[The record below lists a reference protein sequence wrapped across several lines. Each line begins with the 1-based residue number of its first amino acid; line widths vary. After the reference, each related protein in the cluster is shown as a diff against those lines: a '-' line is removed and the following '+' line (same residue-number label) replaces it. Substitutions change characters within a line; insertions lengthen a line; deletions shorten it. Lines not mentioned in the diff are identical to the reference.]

1 MGVLVL
7 LLSLVV
13 SLPQSDGFCPLA
25 CECNEVALSVSCAAS
40 KLEVLPITLNPGIQR
55 LQLQHNNIRAVDA
68 ALGFY
73 AQLQYV
79 DLSHN
84 QLISLPDRGFIQQ
97 KKLIE
102 LRLSNNKIFRV
113 TNSTFDGLKTVTILS
128 LRKNFLEEL
137 SSKVFSSLTSVEE
150 LDLGQNRIKSVEATT
165 FAGLTH
171 LRVLYLDDNDLQV
184 KHEIFSASKY
194 FPKYF

>member
-73 AQLQYV
+73 AQLQYI

-84 QLISLPDRGFIQQ
+84 QLIRSDQAR
-97 KKLIE
+97 
-102 LRLSNNKIFRV
+102 LRLS
-113 TNSTFDGLKTVTILS
+113 GL
-128 LRKNFLEEL
+128 NQPF
-137 SSKVFSSLTSVEE
+137 
-150 LDLGQNRIKSVEATT
+150 Q
-165 FAGLTH
+165 FAGP
-171 LRVLYLDDNDLQV
+171 RVHPAEEADRAEALQQ
-184 KHEIFSASKY
+184 
-194 FPKYF
+194 

>member
-7 LLSLVV
+7 LVSLVV

-73 AQLQYV
+73 AQLQYI
-79 DLSHN
+79 DMSHN
-84 QLISLPDRGFIQQ
+84 QLIR
-97 KKLIE
+97 
-102 LRLSNNKIFRV
+102 
-113 TNSTFDGLKTVTILS
+113 
-128 LRKNFLEEL
+128 
-137 SSKVFSSLTSVEE
+137 
-150 LDLGQNRIKSVEATT
+150 
-165 FAGLTH
+165 
-171 LRVLYLDDNDLQV
+171 
-184 KHEIFSASKY
+184 
-194 FPKYF
+194 